1 MTGAISQNVGKLF
14 SEVKIVTDNL
24 FIYTEAKWYSTPTPD
39 AWKEYPYMQKQI
51 GCFNLSVVTMV
62 AN

>member
-24 FIYTEAKWYSTPTPD
+24 FIYAEANWY
-39 AWKEYPYMQKQI
+39 
-51 GCFNLSVVTMV
+51 FNSNTKCMKGVSLY
-62 AN
+62 AKN

>member
-14 SEVKIVTDNL
+14 SEVKIVTDNQL
-24 FIYTEAKWYSTPTPD
+24 IFQLKHQMHERSVPIYK
-39 AWKEYPYMQKQI
+39 KQI
-51 GCFNLSVVTMV
+51 GCFNLNVITLV